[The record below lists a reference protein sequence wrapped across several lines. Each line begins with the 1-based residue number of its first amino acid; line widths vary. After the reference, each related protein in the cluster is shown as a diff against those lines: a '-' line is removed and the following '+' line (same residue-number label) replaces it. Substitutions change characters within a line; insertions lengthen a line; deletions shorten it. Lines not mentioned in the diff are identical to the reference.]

1 MQNYSD
7 EQRDAFFKMIDD
19 MKASDFGVQH
29 FLTHSLDDTMIL
41 DTEMLDENTI
51 RLHMGHKTKYG
62 ELLVQKGDAVCGF
75 YHKNKENGK
84 GVSATMDIS
93 LSLCHS
99 PILERL
105 CFSRKQKH

>member
-51 RLHMGHKTKYG
+51 RLHMGHKTKY
-62 ELLVQKGDAVCGF
+62 EDIAFEEAEK
-75 YHKNKENGK
+75 
-84 GVSATMDIS
+84 MDGYKRIV
-93 LSLCHS
+93 LA
-99 PILERL
+99 
-105 CFSRKQKH
+105 

>member
-62 ELLVQKGDAVCGF
+62 EFHDAKAKLKSASIPKKHITGIELSTKGAGLKWNSF
-75 YHKNKENGK
+75 TKSHHRAEGLQ
-84 GVSATMDIS
+84 SA
-93 LSLCHS
+93 
-99 PILERL
+99 
-105 CFSRKQKH
+105 

>member
-7 EQRDAFFKMIDD
+7 EQRDAFFKMIGD
-19 MKASDFGVQH
+19 MKASDFGTQN
-29 FLTHSLDDTMIL
+29 FLTHSLDDTIIL
-41 DTEMLDENTI
+41 DTEMLDENSI

-93 LSLCHS
+93 LHEDLHKNAV
-99 PILERL
+99 IA
-105 CFSRKQKH
+105 K